1 MPWSTNFSY
10 SPDYLQ
16 NTSVKAPFGM
26 TAVNDDEKDSKE
38 KDEFAVSNE
47 GTEVGHF
54 GFNHYDSTLQIRN
67 ASSLL
72 ANMGIMKWPSHF

>member
-1 MPWSTNFSY
+1 MPWSANFSY
-10 SPDYLQ
+10 SPNYLQ

-26 TAVNDDEKDSKE
+26 TSVNDDEKEKE
-38 KDEFAVSNE
+38 EEFAVSNE

-54 GFNHYDSTLQIRN
+54 GFNHYGSTLQIRN